1 MTPLLPTIGQ
11 DFGEVGQKSS
21 DAALSNLLLE
31 YHQKLHP
38 VILTSPRPC
47 LFLFL
52 RHQNVSLNYR
62 SGCGPPLSL
71 FSSSIRRETTFATST
86 DINSSSEQTLSSN
99 KIFIRTLRLIAKPLW
114 NLDKGLRGQVQKQIF
129 IVVEGSWAV
138 CLHLGE
144 TLFRRNCSCSQT
156 LANIARA
163 SDPSGNI
170 YGYKVAL

>member
-11 DFGEVGQKSS
+11 DFGEVGQRSS

-62 SGCGPPLSL
+62 SGWWPPLSL
-71 FSSSIRRETTFATST
+71 FSSSIRRETTFANST

-114 NLDKGLRGQVQKQIF
+114 TKGWGDKCRKKYLLSTKGIGLFVFTWVRHCSDE
-129 IVVEGSWAV
+129 IVLVHKLSLILLRLPTLWGIYWA
-138 CLHLGE
+138 
-144 TLFRRNCSCSQT
+144 
-156 LANIARA
+156 
-163 SDPSGNI
+163 
-170 YGYKVAL
+170 KVAL